1 MQKKKD
7 KLLDKIVKK
16 DYNNELEEILEKK
29 YFEENVKSLLL
40 NILYKVETAYKD
52 YEKVK
57 QDVETKEEYI
67 ENIISI
73 IKDECDTIKMVRPN
87 SEESQMLGRRTF
99 LVEKKKKELYVIQL
113 KENYYIALQK

>member
-67 ENIISI
+67 EN
-73 IKDECDTIKMVRPN
+73 
-87 SEESQMLGRRTF
+87 
-99 LVEKKKKELYVIQL
+99 KKL
-113 KENYYIALQK
+113 

>member
-1 MQKKKD
+1 M
-7 KLLDKIVKK
+7 
-16 DYNNELEEILEKK
+16 EEILEKK